1 MQCQTGR
8 NTSDAPGIELVIY
21 LSAPFNPS
29 QLDFQRPPQ
38 GSLQDGT
45 LSTHACN
52 FSQAAAKKEASTCNC
67 SFGFLG
73 ASTQEH
79 EYGVQSKPLTQAAN
93 RNVQGLREGCV
104 TVPTQ
109 KEK

>member
-1 MQCQTGR
+1 M
-8 NTSDAPGIELVIY
+8 IY

-45 LSTHACN
+45 LGTHACN
-52 FSQAAAKKEASTCNC
+52 FSQAATKKEASTCNC
-67 SFGFLG
+67 SFRFLCT
-73 ASTQEH
+73 STQED
-79 EYGVQSKPLTQAAN
+79 EYGGHCDPLTQAAN
-93 RNVQGLREGCV
+93 CNVQGLREGCV